1 MTYTTANNG
10 DNCDFLD
17 NLEKIIYD
25 CVLKWKPQD
34 IFITRVD
41 NWFDGKWLKFSGTIM
56 HELAIS
62 KLVEVTIPPFHPNRI
77 ESCDKYFFQDET
89 YLRTD
94 INEPLHILQISKDN
108 LKRKIVKFS
117 KSGLFV
123 WFSSKSKINDNG
135 SLMIYSVCNNECF
148 AFYAS
153 LTLERNWKANKS
165 VGLTKKAIDLVLT
178 NIAEEK

>member
-1 MTYTTANNG
+1 MTYTTANND
-10 DNCDFLD
+10 DNCDFLN

-25 CVLKWKPQD
+25 GVLKWKPQD
-34 IFITRVD
+34 IFMTRVD

-62 KLVEVTIPPFHPNRI
+62 KLVEVTISPFHPNRI
-77 ESCDKYFFQDET
+77 ESCDKYVFQNED
-89 YLRTD
+89 YLRTN

-108 LKRKIVKFS
+108 LKRKITNLS

-123 WFSSKSKINDNG
+123 WFSSKSKINNNG
-135 SLMIYSVCNNECF
+135 SLMIYSVCDNECF

-153 LTLERNWKANKS
+153 LILELNWKVNKS
-165 VGLTKKAIDLVLT
+165 VGLTKKAIDLMTT
-178 NIAEEK
+178 NITEER